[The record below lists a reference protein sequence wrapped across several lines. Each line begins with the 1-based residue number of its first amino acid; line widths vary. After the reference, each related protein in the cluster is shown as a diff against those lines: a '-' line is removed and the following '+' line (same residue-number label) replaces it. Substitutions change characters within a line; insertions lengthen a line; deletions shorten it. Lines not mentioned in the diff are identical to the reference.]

1 MALPSFVP
9 GQRWIS
15 NTEVDLGLGMVVE
28 MENRRVTLAFPAVG
42 ERRTYAVDNA
52 PISRIEYNVGEK
64 ITNLDGESLTITSVN
79 DHNGCLFYAGEGEE
93 GEELQW
99 PELELDCFVQFS
111 SPKDRLFSGQV
122 DKLSRYQLRR
132 DTLDQFRRLQESSVS
147 GLLGPR
153 VQLLPHQL
161 YIAHEAGSRHAP
173 RVLLA
178 DEVGLGKTIE
188 AGLILHQQLHT
199 ARSQRALI
207 VVPDSLVHQW
217 LVEMLRRFNLHF
229 TILDS
234 ERCLELDDNP
244 FESAQLI
251 LCSLS
256 FLSENPD
263 RMTQAV
269 SADWDLLLVDE
280 AHHLRWHQDD
290 SGVINASVEY
300 QCIEALAEVAR
311 GLLLLTATP
320 EQLGIESHFARLRL
334 LDPDRY
340 YDLNRF
346 LEEEAG
352 YEPVNALVQKLLALL
367 ESESDDALVEQTFS
381 RLGEYLSEES
391 AASLKALYLSGEP
404 NEAVEQATHALLD
417 RHGTGR
423 VLFRNT
429 RQNIEGFPER
439 KLHAHALAPEDVP
452 SIDLTTD
459 PKVLWLLEWLKDHRD
474 KKVLLICAE
483 AETAIALDEHL
494 RFRKGVASSAFHE
507 GLSLLARDRAAAYFA
522 DEEEHAQIL
531 VCSEIGSEGRNFQF
545 SHHLVLFDL
554 PKNPDLL
561 EQRIGRLDR
570 IGQRHTVN
578 IHVPYTQDSEGEVL
592 LRWYN
597 EGLNSFEQSCA
608 AGQNVFEMYETEL
621 LQCMQTPDQHDALES
636 LLQKAA
642 ASTSELMAK
651 LHEGRDRLLEL
662 NSCNKQGAEKVVD
675 GIIEGEQRAELM
687 SYMEGVFDQFGVD
700 QERHSASSIVLHPSE
715 HMQVSHFPGLPEG
728 GMTATFHR
736 ETALSRDDIHFLTW
750 EHPMVTGVLEM
761 ILGGD
766 FGNTSVCT
774 IKLPPLKPGTLLL
787 EATMLIQSSAPR
799 SLQLSRYLPLTSV
812 RIVIDNKGTDLGH
825 ILSIDK
831 LDQLVQKIPRNTAQ
845 DLVRHTRAELNEMVA
860 RAEDMAANQQR
871 EVVAAAIEK
880 MKHEQ
885 HLALERLQALLE
897 VNPNIRSSE
906 IDALKEDTQLLN
918 DYLQNTR
925 LRLDSLRVI
934 VAV

>member
-1 MALPSFVP
+1 MASPAFVP

-28 MENRRVTLAFPAVG
+28 LENRRVTLAFPAVG

-64 ITNLDGESLTITSVN
+64 ITNLEGESLTVTRVN
-79 DHNGCLFYAGEGEE
+79 EHQGCLIYAGEGEE

-99 PELELDCFVQFS
+99 LELELDCFVQFS

-173 RVLLA
+173 RILLA

-188 AGLILHQQLHT
+188 AGLVLHQQLHT

-229 TILDS
+229 TILDA

-244 FESAQLI
+244 FESAQLV

-256 FLSENPD
+256 FLSENPE
-263 RMTQAV
+263 RMAQAV

-280 AHHLRWHQDD
+280 AHHLRWHQSEAGEID
-290 SGVINASVEY
+290 ASIEY
-300 QCIEALAEVAR
+300 QCIEALAQVAR

-340 YDLNRF
+340 YDLNTF

-352 YEPVNALVQKLLALL
+352 YEPVNALVQKLLTLL
-367 ESESDDALVEQTFS
+367 EGEAAPSLVEESFAS
-381 RLGEYLSEES
+381 LGEYLGEES
-391 AASLKALYLSGEP
+391 AAALKALYLSGEAS
-404 NEAVEQATHALLD
+404 EAIEQANDALLD

-429 RQNIEGFPER
+429 RENVEGFPER
-439 KLHAHALAPEDVP
+439 KLHAYSLPESAAEGDLA
-452 SIDLTTD
+452 SD
-459 PKVLWLLEWLKDHRD
+459 PKVLWLLEFLKGHRD

-483 AETAIALDEHL
+483 ADTAIALDEHL
-494 RFRKGVASSAFHE
+494 RFREGIASSAFHE

-522 DEEEHAQIL
+522 DEEENAQIL

-554 PKNPDLL
+554 PRNPDLL

-578 IHVPYTQDSEGEVL
+578 IHVPYTQDSEDEVL

-597 EGLNSFEQSCA
+597 EGLNSFEKSCA
-608 AGQNVFEMYETEL
+608 AGQNVYEMFEQEL
-621 LQCMQTPDQHDALES
+621 LQCLQTPDQHEKLEAL
-636 LLQKAA
+636 LLEAA

-662 NSCNKQGAEKVVD
+662 NSCNKQGAEDVVD
-675 GIIEGEQRAELM
+675 GIIEGEQRSELM

-700 QERHSASSIVLHPSE
+700 QERHSASSIVLHPSD
-715 HMQVSHFPGLPEG
+715 HMQVSHFPALPEG

-736 ETALSRDDIHFLTW
+736 ETALVRDDIHFLSW
-750 EHPMVTGVLEM
+750 EHPMVTGVMEM

-787 EATMLIQSSAPR
+787 EATLLIQSSAPR

-812 RIVIDNKGTDLGH
+812 RIVIDSKGTDLGG

-845 DLVRHTRAELNEMVA
+845 DLVRHTRAELNGMVE
-860 RAEDMAANQQR
+860 RVETMAAVEQASVL
-871 EVVAAAIEK
+871 EAAIDK
-880 MKHEQ
+880 MKREQ
-885 HLALERLQALLE
+885 HLALERLQALSE
-897 VNPNIRSSE
+897 VNPNIRQSE
-906 IDALKEDTQLLN
+906 IEAIQEDTQRLN